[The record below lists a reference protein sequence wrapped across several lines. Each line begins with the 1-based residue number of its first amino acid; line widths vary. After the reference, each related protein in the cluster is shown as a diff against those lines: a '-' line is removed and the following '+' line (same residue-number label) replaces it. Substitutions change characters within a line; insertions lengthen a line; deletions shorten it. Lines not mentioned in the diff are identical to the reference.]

1 MADLALAAELSN
13 TKGVAAVRRKVGRLS
28 ARGRD
33 LTPARVTGRVRRPVS
48 HLFDGPL
55 SASIS
60 TRQRREGYTAR
71 RLVTH
76 GRTLYEAFDTRG
88 DHIAGR

>member
-1 MADLALAAELSN
+1 MADRALAAELSN

-55 SASIS
+55 GAGIL
-60 TRQRREGYTAR
+60 TRQRREGYAAR
-71 RLVTH
+71 RLATH
-76 GRTLYEAFDTRG
+76 GGALDEAPYTRG
-88 DHIAGR
+88 DRTVGR